1 MKIKPMTRKQ
11 QAENALPGEERVR
24 RKFDGKYYTL
34 KFAVYSRRKAE
45 ETARIWRDGPG
56 GSPQFVRI
64 VHVPAGP
71 PGSWGEYEKYLLYMR
86 PRPLTQK
93 ERDAE
98 RRARSGPDLAKF
110 FYDAPTTKRGRKAW
124 KAAK

>member
-1 MKIKPMTRKQ
+1 MIKPMTRKQ
-11 QAENALPGEERVR
+11 RMANALPGEERVR

-34 KFAVYSRRKAE
+34 KLTEYSRREAE
-45 ETARIWRDGPG
+45 EVARIWRDGRG

-64 VHVPAGP
+64 VPVPAGP
-71 PGSWGEYEKYLLYMR
+71 PGSRKEYAKYLLYMC